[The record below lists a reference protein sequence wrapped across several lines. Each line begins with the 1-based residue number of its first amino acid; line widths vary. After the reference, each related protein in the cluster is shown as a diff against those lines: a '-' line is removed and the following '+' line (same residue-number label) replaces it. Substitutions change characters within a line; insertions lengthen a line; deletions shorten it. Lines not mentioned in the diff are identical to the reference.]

1 MRVLRMGAMYGSAS
15 LVQLRTSAALSLADS
30 SLTWDSALCSSS
42 LRSWRR
48 WRLSA
53 GSAYAGFRGARRPTR
68 RIASRRTSLDSSLRV
83 RNRAGSAS
91 AWPRWLSA
99 TPEGRQKDANTARRT
114 PASRSET
121 AEASNRETMNASVAA
136 DQDAPKPGRRAALF
150 GPAPPPAVS
159 ATAALEL
166 EASSGGGGAGFQTRR
181 RARPRG
187 GVALLPLAAPH
198 LEQAAAR
205 QRRLAPRR
213 RVVVSEVLHDV
224 PADETQERR
233 RLERERA
240 EGAKRQADPSP
251 PRPPRVRVQ
260 RSTPEDPEP
269 AEDPEPWREK
279 CVDLLLEKPD
289 SPETPPRT
297 DPYASAP

>member
-1 MRVLRMGAMYGSAS
+1 MYGSAS

-83 RNRAGSAS
+83 RNRARSAS
-91 AWPRWLSA
+91 AWPRWPSA

-136 DQDAPKPGRRAALF
+136 DQDAPKPGRAALF
-150 GPAPPPAVS
+150 GPGTPGPVPRPPPSNSKPPAAAAPDFKLVDARALAAASRCSPSRLRTSSRRQHVS
-159 ATAALEL
+159 A
-166 EASSGGGGAGFQTRR
+166 ASRRVAGSSSPRYSTTCPRTKPRSVDGSNGNVPRVRSARRTRRR
-181 RARPRG
+181 RARRACASNG
-187 GVALLPLAAPH
+187 GP
-198 LEQAAAR
+198 
-205 QRRLAPRR
+205 
-213 RVVVSEVLHDV
+213 
-224 PADETQERR
+224 
-233 RLERERA
+233 
-240 EGAKRQADPSP
+240 
-251 PRPPRVRVQ
+251 
-260 RSTPEDPEP
+260 PEDPEP

-289 SPETPPRT
+289 SPETPPRA